1 MQGGVVTKDRAIFD
15 NKVLPYVL
23 VFPQIAIVAVFF
35 LWPGFQALVLSLFR
49 ENAFGTRREFV
60 GLENFIRLFT
70 NESYIHSIR
79 ITFLFSFFVMVIS
92 MGIALY
98 LAVLADRVR
107 KGSKFYTTM
116 LIWPYAVAPAVAGV
130 MWLFLFNPTVGVVT
144 YVLEQMGYDWNHA
157 LRRSQGF
164 LLVTLAASW
173 KQVAYNFLFFLA
185 GLQGIPPSLLESAA
199 IDGARP
205 SARFWRI
212 SFPLLSPTT
221 FFLIVMNVMYSFF
234 LTFGVIHQVTDGGP
248 NQATNILVYKV
259 FQDGFVNLNLG
270 SSSAQS
276 VVLMAIVI
284 VLTFIQFRFLER
296 SVHY

>member
-1 MQGGVVTKDRAIFD
+1 MRGGDVTKDRAIFD
-15 NKVLPYVL
+15 NKVLPYLL

-35 LWPGFQALVLSLFR
+35 LWPGFQALLLSLFR
-49 ENAFGTRREFV
+49 EDAFGTRREFV
-60 GLENFIRLFT
+60 GFENFIRLFT
-70 NESYIHSIR
+70 NESYIHSIK

-130 MWLFLFNPTVGVVT
+130 MWLFLFNPTVGVVS
-144 YVLEQMGYDWNHA
+144 YALEQMGYDWNHA

-205 SARFWRI
+205 GARFWRI

-234 LTFGVIHQVTDGGP
+234 LTFGVIHQVTEGGP

-284 VLTFIQFRFLER
+284 VLTFIQFRFFER